1 MGRLADAQTRL
12 TAFDGNRGRLRR
24 PRAIT
29 EAAGDPYRIAP
40 LVDCPAERSEVV
52 AEAAQPTTY
61 FRMLWPTASVN
72 ALSPKV
78 NTPPDSVRLMT
89 LKLTAKVSPTPTV

>member
-1 MGRLADAQTRL
+1 MGRLADAQCASLRS
-12 TAFDGNRGRLRR
+12 TATVVGPG
-24 PRAIT
+24 AIADT
-29 EAAGDPYRIAP
+29 AGDPHRIAP